1 MLSVDSATVRYVV
14 LAVERT
20 YDLAH
25 LLAAGARSV
34 DPSTC
39 VCDDSKTKTAPAT
52 GAVDSTEDLR
62 RNLISTSSLER
73 RWRHQ
78 ACPLAGIWFCR
89 RQGSEH
95 AHELT
100 QHAREGVLSCTRH
113 VIQQQVTHSFDGSLL
128 RLDDGIGDG
137 VQALDEAIQI
147 NRLVVNAH
155 LDAELRVVDLVV
167 KGVDVALARS
177 FAWLPPVALAPDL

>member
-1 MLSVDSATVRYVV
+1 MWKSVVQYRMYAVSGQCHRTLRSASCRNKK
-14 LAVERT
+14 ERT
-20 YDLAH
+20 TLAH
-25 LLAAGARSV
+25 QKQNHG
-34 DPSTC
+34 TE
-39 VCDDSKTKTAPAT
+39 
-52 GAVDSTEDLR
+52 AVDTTEY
-62 RNLISTSSLER
+62 NLISTSSLER

>member
-14 LAVERT
+14 LVVERT
-20 YDLAH
+20 YEYDH
-25 LLAAGARSV
+25 RPRTGTPNCNNYNKRNRKAA
-34 DPSTC
+34 PS
-39 VCDDSKTKTAPAT
+39 SE
-52 GAVDSTEDLR
+52 AVDTTEY
-62 RNLISTSSLER
+62 NLVSTSSLER